1 MHLDRKEIQA
11 LLANATAARDRS
23 RVLPSQQ
30 RQFDETEPLRVAVL
44 RAQADDDFAKRRWQ
58 DASNK
63 FEAVAKTVLGISH
76 PINTGG
82 QDVRIEAYAA
92 LNFWQRMSLLESLN
106 GLARCM
112 IKENDVHK
120 VC

>member
-1 MHLDRKEIQA
+1 MPDLEEIQA
-11 LLANATAARDRS
+11 LLSNAIATGDRS
-23 RVLPSQQ
+23 RVLSSQSC
-30 RQFDETEPLRVAVL
+30 QFDETELVRAAVL
-44 RAQADDDFAKRRWQ
+44 RTQADDDFAKRRWQ

-63 FEAVAKTVLGISH
+63 FEAAAKTVLGISH
-76 PINTGG
+76 PITTGG

-92 LNFWQRMSLLESLN
+92 LNFWQRMSLLESFN